1 MPFLELP
8 CLVHLPHSHARQA
21 MSQSEDFYAS
31 HSEAG
36 NLSDV
41 GTFSSSDINANDET
55 VPTVRPAPAH
65 EVGACPSMNHG
76 LVRTAS
82 QVHRSSNLMDE
93 ILPTE
98 VLSLIFS
105 FCLPYFLRH
114 IRGSGPLIFG
124 AVSKKWRETAWSTPN
139 LWSSISIII
148 DFNPQRLSHQ
158 TALAE
163 EWLARSGQRELSI
176 QVRSQ
181 GRHIDDVME
190 DTEIDYLVFIMR
202 PLIGVIVQ
210 YSYRW
215 KSLELL
221 LPTCLFN
228 HIIPRSNNAPLLE
241 RLQIEPPKGSS
252 RPGDALKFHFTPLL
266 RRVDIKDLKLK
277 TLELQWDFLTHFS
290 GVGMTV
296 DECLEVFRRT
306 RRLKHCRFAKIG
318 PNGSEFPIPPNE
330 DQILVWTVQR
340 LQLNHR
346 HNFGR
351 SYLFN
356 TLTLPSLISLQYEG
370 NREMLPV
377 AALSVF
383 ITRSR
388 CALTLLALSAV
399 VVSDVDL
406 IDFLK
411 LLPALEILQLRSPRG
426 DWIGMSDLLLHYFS
440 LNPLPES
447 AVEVAKFLPF
457 LTTLHYSGRF
467 TFSWASLAKMF
478 PIAVLVEDE
487 VVPLSIGIQQPTL
500 GEAPNFRRR
509 PLHSVIFN
517 FYENRKAER
526 IPAEVLPRLVAA
538 LNDGVGIKIF
548 HWESLRGTDML
559 KREIMEFEATSNI
572 RLVPS
577 NMQTAV

>member
-1 MPFLELP
+1 
-8 CLVHLPHSHARQA
+8 

-41 GTFSSSDINANDET
+41 GTFSSSDINANNET
-55 VPTVRPAPAH
+55 VPTVRPTPSH
-65 EVGACPSMNHG
+65 EVGVCPLMNHD

-82 QVHRSSNLMDE
+82 QVHRIVNRSSNLMDE
-93 ILPTE
+93 MLPTE

-105 FCLPYFLRH
+105 FCLPHFLRH

-158 TALAE
+158 TSLAE
-163 EWLARSGQRELSI
+163 EWLSRSGQRELSI

-202 PLIGVIVQ
+202 PLIGVLVQ

-228 HIIPRSNNAPLLE
+228 QITPRNKNAPLLE
-241 RLQIEPPKGSS
+241 RLKVEPPPKGSS

-266 RRVDIKDLKLK
+266 RRVDIKDLRLK
-277 TLELQWDFLTHFS
+277 ALELQWDFLTHFS

-306 RRLKHCRFAKIG
+306 RRLQHCRFAKIG

-356 TLTLPSLISLQYEG
+356 TLTLQSLTSLQYEG

-406 IDFLK
+406 IDLLK
-411 LLPALEILQLRSPRG
+411 LLPSLEILQLRSPRG

-440 LNPLPES
+440 SNPPPES
-447 AVEVAKFLPF
+447 ALEAAKFLPY

-467 TFSWASLAKMF
+467 TFSWASLAEMF
-478 PIAVLVEDE
+478 PIAVLVEDKA
-487 VVPLSIGIQQPTL
+487 VPLSIGIQQPTL
-500 GEAPNFRRR
+500 SEVPNLRRR
-509 PLHSVIFN
+509 PLHSLVFN

-526 IPAEVLPRLVAA
+526 IPLEVLPRLVAA
-538 LNDGVGIKIF
+538 LNDGVNIKIF
-548 HWESLRGTDML
+548 HWESLRGADML
-559 KREIMEFEATSNI
+559 KREIMEF

-577 NMQTAV
+577 SVQTTV